1 MNWYELK
8 SRCIDHVARDIARV
22 EAGHNSLPFEEQ
34 MERWRIA
41 QTAAEP
47 EAAEK
52 IKAMNGL
59 ELLDLISEVVGSET

>member
-8 SRCIDHVARDIARV
+8 SRCIDHVARELART
-22 EAGHNSLPFEEQ
+22 EAGHNSLPMAERLD
-34 MERWRIA
+34 RWRAA
-41 QTAAEP
+41 QKAAEP

-59 ELLDLISEVVGSET
+59 ELLDLISEVAGED